1 MTKSKEVKPGNFLD
15 HLTKGLYDAV
25 VQAQALAENQHIEA
39 LEKFFDKDGNPLCMD
54 IKIPD
59 NKGGEQTVNVPLAT
73 LAPQSS
79 IKIKELTMELK
90 VKMESFGKR
99 KSRLGGGIFC
109 KEDAGAV
116 NVDLGASIL
125 PKRNQYANLKITF
138 EGTDPPEGV
147 VRLNNNLLKQI
158 P

>member
-1 MTKSKEVKPGNFLD
+1 MEAPQQVKKGNYLD

-39 LEKFFDKDGNPLCMD
+39 LSKYVNEDGTPKCMRMV
-54 IKIPD
+54 I
-59 NKGGEQTVNVPLAT
+59 NGENVMVPLMT

-79 IKIKELTMELK
+79 IKIKELTMDLK
-90 VKMESFGKR
+90 VRLNNFGKR
-99 KSRLGGGIFC
+99 ESKRGGGIFR
-109 KEDAGAV
+109 KKDAGAV
-116 NVDLGASIL
+116 TADLGSSIL
-125 PKRNQYANLKITF
+125 PTKNNYANLKITF

-147 VRLNNNLLKQI
+147 VRLNNNLIKQI